1 MPAPIPR
8 IPPNYGQTRN
18 QRERGM
24 WEETTDQY
32 LLRIEQDA
40 SIGQI
45 TLADL
50 STADKVALFG
60 GGALVL
66 LAIIGR
72 DVFRNGKH

>member
-1 MPAPIPR
+1 
-8 IPPNYGQTRN
+8 
-18 QRERGM
+18 M